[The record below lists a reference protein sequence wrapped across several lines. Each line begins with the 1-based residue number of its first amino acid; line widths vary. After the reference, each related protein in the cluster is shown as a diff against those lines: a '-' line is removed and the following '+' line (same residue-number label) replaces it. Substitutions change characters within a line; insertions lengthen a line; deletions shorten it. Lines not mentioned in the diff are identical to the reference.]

1 MIEFLMKFVAV
12 IAIIVFTVGLAIG
25 GITLFEYISILSICW
40 IVVPILAIIVLPCLI
55 GLVAWL
61 WSR

>member
-40 IVVPILAIIVLPCLI
+40 IVVPILAIIILPLLLI
-55 GLVAWL
+55 LVEWL
-61 WSR
+61 CRR

>member
-25 GITLFEYISILSICW
+25 GDY
-40 IVVPILAIIVLPCLI
+40 VV
-55 GLVAWL
+55 
-61 WSR
+61 